1 MTEINNAPVPPEKA
15 PEPDPQEAGLRAE
28 LARVRG
34 RNKTLKIVAA
44 VLVSMF
50 LIIAGGGFY
59 IYHKI
64 SNAKDAFEDVFQ
76 GFPPPAPGYQSENRT
91 IPMGRGVY
99 ASTTAAGSG
108 LGLFAGGLP
117 GEQTVAGMSPDESG
131 QILKAMSKYADRP
144 IVKAFLADMK
154 KNPDMAAAFSASKD
168 NNPLKVISLMQG
180 AKGMDKLVMKYAAR
194 PEFLSLMMEFM
205 NDPEMRPL
213 MRNLPGG
220 MPMLPGMPGGAPQGG
235 AVSVPMG
242 QPSEDSQ
249 PADADGDGEMTF
261 DPSVISGTPKTAP
274 VASKKA
280 PPRVDSGQ

>member
-1 MTEINNAPVPPEKA
+1 MTETNNAPVPPEKA
-15 PEPDPQEAGLRAE
+15 PEPDPQEVELRAE

-64 SNAKDAFEDVFQ
+64 SNAKDALEDVFQ
-76 GFPPPAPGYQSENRT
+76 NFPPPASGYQSENRT
-91 IPMGRGVY
+91 IPMGQRVF
-99 ASTTAAGSG
+99 ASTSASGSG

-117 GEQTVAGMSPDESG
+117 GERSVGIMNPDESG
-131 QILKAMSKYADRP
+131 QVLKAMNKYADRP

-154 KNPDMAAAFSASKD
+154 KNPDMAAAFAASKGD
-168 NNPLKVISLMQG
+168 NPLKVISLMQN
-180 AKGMDKLVMKYAAR
+180 AKGMDKIMMKYAAR

-213 MRNLPGG
+213 MRNMPGG

-242 QPSEDSQ
+242 QPSVDSQ
-249 PADADGDGEMTF
+249 PSDEDGDGEMTF
-261 DPSVISGTPKTAP
+261 DPSVISGTPKAAP
-274 VASKKA
+274 AAAKKA